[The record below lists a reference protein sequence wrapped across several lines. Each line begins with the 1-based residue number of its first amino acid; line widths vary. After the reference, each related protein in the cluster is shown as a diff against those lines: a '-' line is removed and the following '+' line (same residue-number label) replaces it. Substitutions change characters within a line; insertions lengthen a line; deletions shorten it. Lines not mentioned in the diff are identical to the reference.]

1 MMLFIYVGNVCSNWT
16 HCCVRVPGQVGD
28 GAVSAFALSDRFSVH
43 RWTLTERSDSDGSYS
58 VWARLGPMQILG
70 DGSLAGVE
78 RREPL
83 P

>member
-1 MMLFIYVGNVCSNWT
+1 
-16 HCCVRVPGQVGD
+16 
-28 GAVSAFALSDRFSVH
+28 VSAFALSDRFSVH
-43 RWTLTERSDSDGSYS
+43 RWTLTESSDSDGSYS